1 MEEEL
6 EMVFDMAKESMD
18 DAINHLIKELSKIR
32 AGKATPRMMDG
43 IMVDYYGTMTPLN
56 QVSNIN
62 TPDARTISIQPWEK
76 PMLEPI
82 ERAIINSNMGLTP
95 HNNGEFIIINLP
107 ALTEERRVGLVKQT
121 KAEGEHAKVS
131 IRNARKEANDE
142 IKKMKGDGLPE
153 DTVKDA
159 EDQVQ
164 TMTDSHSKKVDSI
177 LEEKEKE
184 ILTV

>member
-18 DAINHLIKELSKIR
+18 DAINHLVKELSKIR

-56 QVSNIN
+56 QVANIN
-62 TPDARTISIQPWEK
+62 TPDARMISIQPWEK

-95 HNNGEFIIINLP
+95 HNNGEFIMINLP
-107 ALTEERRVGLVKQT
+107 ALTEERRMGLVKQT
-121 KAEGEHAKVS
+121 KAEGEDAKVS
-131 IRNARKEANDE
+131 IRTSRKDANDE
-142 IKKMKGDGLPE
+142 IKRLKNDGLPE
-153 DTVKDA
+153 DAAKGA
-159 EDQVQ
+159 EDEIQ
-164 TMTDSHSKKVDSI
+164 TMTDNHSKKVESL